1 MQDTKTGGS
10 RWIPDIRPEEI
21 DTYQETN
28 NEESAT
34 YKIVNAHPILSHVLD
49 KLAFFRTH
57 AAAVW
62 YNKLANKTVKDKL
75 DEIDESIS
83 ALSPNSTL
91 LWQNSSPET
100 PFESTS
106 IELGTSTETGM
117 NVLLKYE
124 GIEVEYI
131 VFVTDTATLAPEPMP
146 GDDGLLSNVKYAKIW
161 KGVGTSE
168 NACGEL
174 SYSTILNGSTITFF
188 TRTISYIKPNGIIK
202 IDDCDML
209 NEHGTTV
216 SNNYLIPNRIWGLK
230 SMSN

>member
-75 DEIDESIS
+75 DEIDASIGSIDTNINEIESSIGNINTNN
-83 ALSPNSTL
+83 AVL
-91 LWQNSSPET
+91 LWINSAPSAS
-100 PFESTS
+100 FEAQTISLNLS
-106 IELGTSTETGM
+106 G
-117 NVLLKYE
+117 YE
-124 GIEVEYI
+124 GVEVEFAENGTIKCYAKSPLGYRGQVQYVSMTGI
-131 VFVTDTATLAPEPMP
+131 QTPYSVNLDARTFGPTVTGVQFFAGCVSSNLSGSSSVVTD
-146 GDDGLLSNVKYAKIW
+146 NAK
-161 KGVGTSE
+161 
-168 NACGEL
+168 
-174 SYSTILNGSTITFF
+174 
-188 TRTISYIKPNGIIK
+188 
-202 IDDCDML
+202 M
-209 NEHGTTV
+209 
-216 SNNYLIPNRIWGLK
+216 IPLKIWGLK
-230 SMSN
+230 SISN